1 MILNNADNIMLG
13 ALEADKV
20 YCGGALVWQRNTS
33 PIPEGYTALNY
44 IQSSGVQWLTAGVD
58 PPLSTDT
65 VRVELKCAFLRT
77 GEQFI
82 FSGANAR
89 YGLSGYGLYFGQDPA
104 GKLFVRVSDT
114 SGMNADLYT
123 PGNIQVVAGAEYAV
137 SLQTEGAVIS
147 GDING
152 MSFSETIRHNPDLAF
167 GLFATGIG
175 DNYGGAR
182 AFASAKVWHCRIYIN
197 DVLVGNLLPCSRD
210 ADGEIGMYDTIAQ
223 AFRTNGGSGADFTGG

>member
-1 MILNNADNIMLG
+1 MMFPFRIGSDVVLRFPLNGAADPEP
-13 ALEADKV
+13 APP
-20 YCGGALVWQRNTS
+20 S

-58 PPLSTDT
+58 PPRSTDT
-65 VRVELKCAFLRT
+65 VRVELKCAFLRN

-82 FSGANAR
+82 FSGAYAR
-89 YGLSGYGLYFGQDPA
+89 YGQSGYGLYFGQDSA
-104 GKLFVRVSDT
+104 GRLFVRVSDT

-123 PGNIQVVAGAEYAV
+123 PGNIQVVTGAEYAV
-137 SLQTEGAVIS
+137 SLQTEGTVIS

-152 MSFSETIRHNPDLAF
+152 MGFTETIRNNPDLAF

-182 AFASAKVWHCRIYIN
+182 AFASAKIWYCRIYIN
-197 DVLVGNLLPCSRD
+197 DVLAYDLLPCKRD
-210 ADGEIGMYDTIAQ
+210 SDDKIGMYDTVAEE
-223 AFRTNGGSGADFTGG
+223 FRTNGGSGADFSGG